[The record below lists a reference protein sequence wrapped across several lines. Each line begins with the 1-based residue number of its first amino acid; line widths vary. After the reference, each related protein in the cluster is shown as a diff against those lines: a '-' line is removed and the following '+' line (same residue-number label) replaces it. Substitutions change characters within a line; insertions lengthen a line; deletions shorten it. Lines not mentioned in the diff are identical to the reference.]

1 MNLNYVG
8 SVAER
13 FMKFRS
19 TLAVSEG
26 VAPNLFNA
34 ISIYIPKSLAEK
46 QFNTSAYTAANVT
59 AEKYAVI
66 AVTVDNYKD
75 VLADGGN
82 LLTQWLP
89 VFNDGTNSSVMLICI
104 VFDDTSFA
112 ATVSDKAVT
121 WAPLT
126 KAFNELYFVSFFKT
140 LFSEHYDGS
149 KKEDGEPEEQYNDS
163 NYFDMAL
170 ALSYQCEVE
179 STLSMCLLEIKV
191 KVPEKIASDANTCK
205 ILSYDRG

>member
-34 ISIYIPKSLAEK
+34 ISIYIPKSLAAK
-46 QFNTSAYTAANVT
+46 QFNPDAYTAASVT
-59 AEKYAVI
+59 AETYAVI

-75 VLADGGN
+75 VLADGSN
-82 LLTQWLP
+82 LLSQWLP
-89 VFNDGTNSSVMLICI
+89 VFNDGTNSAVMLICI
-104 VFDDTSFA
+104 VF
-112 ATVSDKAVT
+112 DKAVT

-149 KKEDGEPEEQYNDS
+149 KNEADEPDTQYDDS

-191 KVPEKIASDANTCK
+191 VVPAKIAL
-205 ILSYDRG
+205 LSVLH